1 VSGAAYPEFNMT
13 HPECKFFPG
22 AGKLS
27 LLTLALM
34 ATPYA
39 LAAEP
44 GWYIGANVGQSQAT
58 IDHDRI
64 TSGLLGSGL
73 IAGPINENDRDGG
86 YKLFGGY
93 QLNRHFAVEGGYF
106 DLGRFGFSTTT
117 VPPGTLNGD
126 IKLKGINLDLVGTL
140 PVSERFSI
148 FGRIGVARSQAN
160 DTFTGTGAVN
170 VLNPSPSARSNNLKV
185 GLGLDYAFTPSLS
198 LRTEIERYRVDDAVG
213 NKGDVDLI
221 SLGLVYRFGVQAPAP
236 APAPVAR
243 QYTPEPV
250 VVAQAPPP
258 VVVVPAPAP
267 PPQPLAP
274 VPKRVS
280 FSADSLFD
288 FDKSVVK
295 PAGRLHL
302 DKMAA
307 DLRGVNY
314 DVINVIGNTDRIGA
328 KAYNQKLS
336 TRRAE
341 AVSAYLIEA
350 GGIPASKISAKGVG
364 SAEPVTKPGDCVGTK
379 ATPALITCLQPDR
392 RVDIEVNGSR

>member
-1 VSGAAYPEFNMT
+1 MT
-13 HPECKFFPG
+13 HTEHKLFPS

-27 LLTLALM
+27 LLALALM

-58 IDHDRI
+58 IDHERI

-73 IAGPINENDRDGG
+73 TAGWIDQNDLDLG
-86 YKLFGGY
+86 YKLYGGY

-106 DLGRFGFSTTT
+106 DLCRFGFATTT

-126 IKLKGINLDLVGTL
+126 IKLKGINLDLVGRM
-140 PVSERFSI
+140 PFNERFSA

-160 DTFTGTGAVN
+160 DAFTGTGAVN

-185 GLGLDYAFTPSLS
+185 GLGLEYAFTPALS
-198 LRTEIERYRVDDAVG
+198 IRTEIERYRVDDAVG
-213 NKGDVDLI
+213 NKGDIDLI
-221 SLGLVYRFGVQAPAP
+221 SLGLVYRFGGKAPAP
-236 APAPVAR
+236 IPMAR

-267 PPQPLAP
+267 PPPPPPAP
-274 VPKRVS
+274 VPVPQRVS

-288 FDKSVVK
+288 FDKSAVK
-295 PAGRLHL
+295 SAGQLDL
-302 DKMAA
+302 DKLAT
-307 DLRGVNY
+307 DLRDVNY
-314 DVINVIGNTDRIGA
+314 DIISVIGNTDRIGST
-328 KAYNQKLS
+328 AYNQKLS

-341 AVSAYLIEA
+341 AVSAYLVTS
-350 GGIPASKISAKGVG
+350 GGIPANKISAKGVG
-364 SAEPVTKPGDCVGTK
+364 SSEPVTKPGDCVGTK
-379 ATPALITCLQPDR
+379 ATPALTTCLQPDR
-392 RVDIEVNGSR
+392 RVDIEVSGKR